1 LARLDSINSQL
12 RTLTITI
19 LRADELPGLIDRCRY
34 PSESQWLREE
44 QATIGQPVALRIRQ
58 SQLDNELRQVNAVIG
73 EQLRAAIEAAT
84 AHVIAAAGGP
94 EAARVFPLALRVRAD
109 LTRHRAI
116 PPTASPTA
124 RLVFLG
130 QAWMAIDAA
139 MATLHEIRFNSRERN
154 SSS

>member
-1 LARLDSINSQL
+1 VVS
-12 RTLTITI
+12 
-19 LRADELPGLIDRCRY
+19 LPRFPI
-34 PSESQWLREE
+34 
-44 QATIGQPVALRIRQ
+44 
-58 SQLDNELRQVNAVIG
+58 RQVNAVIG

-139 MATLHEIRFNSRERN
+139 MATLHEIRFYSRERN